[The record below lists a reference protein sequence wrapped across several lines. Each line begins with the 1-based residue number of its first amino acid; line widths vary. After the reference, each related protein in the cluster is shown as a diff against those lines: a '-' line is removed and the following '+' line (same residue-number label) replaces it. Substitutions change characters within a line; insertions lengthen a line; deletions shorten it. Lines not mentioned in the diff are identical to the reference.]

1 MSELATIAARG
12 AGLGALFTLVAISI
26 NIIFNS
32 SGVLNFAQGQYLV
45 LGAFLSSSWQAAQP
59 SWATPRWWLLLV
71 AIVAIVVILSV
82 IQGWLTLRPMRSE
95 NDQHSWIMTTLAAS
109 IILGA
114 VIVLVTGPRTVT
126 AQDAFGSVPVGGITL
141 PLIYPILLLAA
152 LLIFAGLNLYKKRS
166 LTGLTLNALSQ
177 DLHAA
182 QTAGARTTRLQL
194 ISFGLGGGITGLA
207 GYLGGPIMNIST
219 ESALH
224 YVVYAFIV
232 AVIGGVGNQLGALVA
247 GPAFGLLLV
256 FASFQVGGSAELPF
270 ALLIIVA
277 VLMIRPQGLFGRHN
291 ARRV

>member
-1 MSELATIAARG
+1 MNELATIGARG
-12 AGLGALFTLVAISI
+12 VGLGALFALVAISL
-26 NIIFNS
+26 NIIYNS
-32 SGVLNFAQGQYLV
+32 TGVLNFAQGQYLV
-45 LGAFLSSSWQAAQP
+45 LGAFLSSSWQSAQP

-71 AIVAIVVILSV
+71 AIVAIVVVLSA

-114 VIVLVTGPRTVT
+114 AIVLVAGPRTIT
-126 AQDAFGSVPVGGITL
+126 AQDAFGSVSIGGISL
-141 PLIYPILLLAA
+141 PLIYPLLVLVA
-152 LLIFAGLNLYKKRS
+152 LLVFAGLIFYKKRS

-182 QTAGARTTRLQL
+182 QTAGARTMRLQV
-194 ISFGLGGGITGLA
+194 ISFGLGGAVTGLA

-224 YVVYAFIV
+224 YVVYAFLV

-256 FASFQVGGSAELPF
+256 FTSFQIGGSAELPF
-270 ALLIIVA
+270 ALMVIVA
-277 VLMIRPQGLFGRHN
+277 ILMVRPQGLFGRHN